1 MLLYHRVS
9 IDKMGGLLWFV
20 EVRLIGILKGWMVM
34 LVDDVSML
42 VDDVSLMV
50 LSCSMFNPSWD
61 DEDMIIP

>member
-1 MLLYHRVS
+1 MFHTPRV
-9 IDKMGGLLWFV
+9 K
-20 EVRLIGILKGWMVM
+20 KGWMVM

-61 DEDMIIP
+61 YEDMIIP

>member
-1 MLLYHRVS
+1 MFHTPRV
-9 IDKMGGLLWFV
+9 K
-20 EVRLIGILKGWMVM
+20 KGWMVM

-50 LSCSMFNPSWD
+50 FSCSMFNPSWD